1 MNSTVDNAPKY
12 WVITSTERAFG
23 PYDDYA
29 LAYEFAI
36 TNLGFEGWTIATT

>member
-1 MNSTVDNAPKY
+1 MSEEKKINY

-23 PYDDYA
+23 PYEDYA
-29 LAYEFAI
+29 LAYEFAT